1 MSLVSALLVEARYYP
16 VILVD
21 LMGYPW
27 FRILRQ
33 EGEADLF
40 RAGTLSTTGSD
51 SDFDEDNTLRS
62 DDEENQ
68 DDDLVMD

>member
-1 MSLVSALLVEARYYP
+1 METEYHLLIVT
-16 VILVD
+16 D
-21 LMGYPW
+21 LMDYPW

-40 RAGTLSTTGSD
+40 RAAKLSTTGSD

-62 DDEENQ
+62 DEEENQ